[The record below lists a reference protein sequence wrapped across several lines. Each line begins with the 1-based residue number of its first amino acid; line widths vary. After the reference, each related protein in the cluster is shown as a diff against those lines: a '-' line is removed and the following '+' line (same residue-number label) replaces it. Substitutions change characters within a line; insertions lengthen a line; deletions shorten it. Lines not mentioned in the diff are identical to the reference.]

1 MPGICQLF
9 MQSRKCPGEIYFL
22 GPFLLNI
29 NACETNPQQQQQRHE
44 QETLCEGEKKIRET
58 TYGMRGCE

>member
-9 MQSRKCPGEIYFL
+9 MQSRKCPGEIYIL
-22 GPFLLNI
+22 GPFLLEI

-44 QETLCEGEKKIRET
+44 QNFMRSREEK
-58 TYGMRGCE
+58 